1 MHQAWTRDIEAISNQ
16 RPAINKLLVAR
27 NLYQD
32 LKPLEVREK
41 FLELGGLDAFAMWLD
56 VMVSED
62 GSERQYPN
70 INIVQ
75 GVLEYLR
82 DLPVDYTQIKECKI
96 YSALDKY
103 SDNREV
109 HLIARKLAKDILNK
123 WKLFLG
129 GKVGYDEEYDHEEGG
144 YNRLQKNM
152 DKFRQQ
158 HESSSD
164 EEDSEEERKEGSD
177 GSSSDSET
185 STGQKKEAFKKPS
198 VPASRIQ
205 PISLQGE
212 IKRTREGVLLPT
224 RNAFEFVL
232 KPASFETKGGKK
244 GGAGQETGKQKLMKS
259 LLKLKRS
266 NTSALSANKHMAVVK
281 YEN

>member
-1 MHQAWTRDIEAISNQ
+1 MHSAWTKDIEAISSQ
-16 RPAINKLLVAR
+16 RPAVNKLLVAR
-27 NLYQD
+27 HLYQD
-32 LKPLEVREK
+32 LKPLEVRDK

-62 GSERQYPN
+62 GTERQYPN

-82 DLPVDYTQIKECKI
+82 DLPVDYSQIKECKI

-103 SDNREV
+103 QENREV
-109 HLIARKLAKDILNK
+109 HLIARKLAKEILNK
-123 WKLFLG
+123 WQLLLG

-152 DKFRQQ
+152 DKFRQE

-164 EEDSEEERKEGSD
+164 DEESKDEGSE

-185 STGQKKEAFKKPS
+185 STGEKKEVFKKPS
-198 VPASRIQ
+198 IPASKIQ

-232 KPASFETKGGKK
+232 KPASFETKGSKK